1 MSPSW
6 AAQHPRGSSSSFL
19 WLILGTR
26 ATFPVMRQ
34 EAYGCSPVPVT
45 SRRAEL
51 EELARNPAG
60 SIPWVSRGAGARRVI
75 ATCPAC
81 QIPSAE
87 CCPPGPSRATPAPA
101 AESQQ
106 GYSLSKPRAK
116 LGSGHLPFA
125 PDLTP
130 LSPSWGMEKLK
141 LNGLDRQEGLK
152 CPPYSPFFFQFLGRE
167 PAKDCEFQ
175 MTYRHE
181 RTSGITLVFLEIIS
195 EKSQPLLLLWDLPDR
210 SNRMILLVT
219 HICS

>member
-1 MSPSW
+1 MAVRLYLSP
-6 AAQHPRGSSSSFL
+6 AAVLSLRSSHGILQGAFPGCPAALALAVWSPR
-19 WLILGTR
+19 
-26 ATFPVMRQ
+26 
-34 EAYGCSPVPVT
+34 
-45 SRRAEL
+45 
-51 EELARNPAG
+51 
-60 SIPWVSRGAGARRVI
+60 ARRVRSH
-75 ATCPAC
+75 
-81 QIPSAE
+81 QPSAAHQLPAE
-87 CCPPGPSRATPAPA
+87 PRLPRLLRASNASTLCSPRPRQPGH
-101 AESQQ
+101 

-152 CPPYSPFFFQFLGRE
+152 CPPYSLFFFQFLGRE